1 MNPFFFYA
9 DDQYGSDRAGMRK
22 AAYVCF
28 SCSMHQ
34 CLWDG
39 SPGLGPDGCQ
49 DTGWAHYPDIIK
61 RLKWEPF
68 GDYSIC
74 FSTRMRNTNFCPFL

>member
-1 MNPFFFYA
+1 
-9 DDQYGSDRAGMRK
+9 MRK
-22 AAYVCF
+22 AARVCS

-49 DTGWAHYPDIIK
+49 DPGWAHYPDIIK
-61 RLKWEPF
+61 GLKWKPI

-74 FSTRMRNTNFCPFL
+74 FSTTCIALISACYCVV